1 MKLTRLK
8 PRMTFWSAKLNMQ
21 IGVGVGVD
29 AMELRKAIVYM
40 RQFMCGGRVVQR
52 NGKGFTKRQRQ
63 QCL

>member
-1 MKLTRLK
+1 
-8 PRMTFWSAKLNMQ
+8 MQ
-21 IGVGVGVD
+21 IGLGVGVGVD

>member
-1 MKLTRLK
+1 
-8 PRMTFWSAKLNMQ
+8 MQ
-21 IGVGVGVD
+21 IGLGVGVD
-29 AMELRKAIVYM
+29 AMELRKAIVYVYM